1 MPEHGKDIKSI
12 SEQKRLQDLN
22 AQKHVGQAPAGLK
35 LSYYFK
41 FVFCFY
47 MRLPWGCFLL
57 LDKKGLDIIML
68 DVIQISEE
76 TKMLLKLFLCFTLIP
91 VIELYLLIKVGTII
105 GGFNTILLVILT
117 GFLGAWLARIEGMN
131 TMMKLKMN
139 LQQGLM
145 PAEELID
152 AVIIFGAGLVLI
164 TPGLITDVCGLL
176 LLWPLTRN
184 KFKQFLRKKFDEMQL
199 KGNINITRFH

>member
-1 MPEHGKDIKSI
+1 
-12 SEQKRLQDLN
+12 
-22 AQKHVGQAPAGLK
+22 
-35 LSYYFK
+35 
-41 FVFCFY
+41 
-47 MRLPWGCFLL
+47 
-57 LDKKGLDIIML
+57 
-68 DVIQISEE
+68 
-76 TKMLLKLFLCFTLIP
+76 TLIP